1 MPDAFHALADP
12 TRRLIL
18 ERLHREGP
26 RSVSEL
32 AAPLDMTRQA
42 VSKHLDVLAEA
53 GLLVRES
60 RGRERVAIARPE
72 ALDVVSEWVRSCAEA
87 WDERLDRLRAYVDG
101 EGPEEADHG

>member
-42 VSKHLDVLAEA
+42 VSKHLDV
-53 GLLVRES
+53 
-60 RGRERVAIARPE
+60 
-72 ALDVVSEWVRSCAEA
+72 
-87 WDERLDRLRAYVDG
+87 
-101 EGPEEADHG
+101 